1 MVSLNLKRTPLYQ
14 EHIDLGARMVEFAGW
29 TMPIQYSTLKEEHL
43 SVRNNAGIFDVSHMG
58 EIFIE
63 GEDAEKF
70 VDYLVTN
77 DVTGL
82 VPCQICYTP
91 MCNYEGG
98 VVDDILVYKFYHN
111 KILLV
116 VNASNIEKDYE
127 WILKNSEGFNVEIR
141 NESDSYTQIA
151 LQGPKAQEI
160 LNEISGVDLHNIKYY
175 HFEKGPVDGIECI
188 VSRTGYT
195 GEDGFELY
203 LKNGS
208 SIYLWRKLL
217 EVGKFMGIKPAGLG
231 CRDTLRFEAALCLYG
246 NELSDNISPLEAG
259 LKWTVKFDKDFIGKS
274 SLLKKNEE
282 GLPYRLRGIELL
294 EKGIA
299 RHGSELLDE
308 NGENIGWIS
317 TGYLSPTLQKSIALG
332 FLKPGYRKIGT
343 EIFVAIRN
351 KKIKAKIIKT
361 PFYKGSVK
369 R

>member
-1 MVSLNLKRTPLYQ
+1 MDIKKTPLYG
-14 EHIDLGARMVEFAGW
+14 EHVDLGATMVDFAGW
-29 TMPIQYSTLKEEHL
+29 KMPIKYSSLKEEHY
-43 SVRNNAGIFDVSHMG
+43 SVRNNAGLFDVSHMG
-58 EIFIE
+58 EIFVE
-63 GEDAEKF
+63 GEEAEKY

-77 DVTGL
+77 DVIGL
-82 VPCQICYTP
+82 VPHQICYTP

-98 VVDDILVYKFYHN
+98 VVDDILVYKFFHN

-116 VNASNIEKDYE
+116 VNASNIEKDYQ
-127 WILKNSEGFNVEIR
+127 WIIKNAEGFNVNIS
-141 NESDSYTQIA
+141 NKSDSYAQIA

-160 LNEISGVDLHNIKYY
+160 LNEISGINLEDIKYY
-175 HFEKGPVDGIECI
+175 HFETGSVDGIDCI

-208 SIYLWRKLL
+208 SVYLWRKLL

-231 CRDTLRFEAALCLYG
+231 CRDTLRFEAGLCLYG
-246 NELSDNISPLEAG
+246 NELSDEISPLEAG
-259 LKWTVKFDKDFIGKS
+259 LKWTVKLNKEFIGKNE
-274 SLLKKNEE
+274 LIKQKEE

-299 RHGSELLDE
+299 RHGSELVNE
-308 NGENIGWIS
+308 NGENIGWVS
-317 TGYLSPTLQKSIALG
+317 TGYLSPTLEKSIAIG
-332 FLKPGYRKIGT
+332 FLKPGYRKIGS
-343 EIFVAIRN
+343 EIAVKVRS
-351 KKIKAKIIKT
+351 KEIKAKIIKM